1 MGKCPAQS
9 FRDITPDRWQ
19 ALIEKGAQNQFSL
32 GGDSGQSTDQEFT
45 FYWNYDATSSILT
58 IQCLDHP
65 FLVSCGEINEKI
77 NTLMCSLWC
86 PTERNRGKDENLGQD
101 HY

>member
-45 FYWNYDATSSILT
+45 FCWQYDATSSILT

-65 FLVSCGEINEKI
+65 FLVSCGEINEKVAALVSG
-77 NTLMCSLWC
+77 TQS
-86 PTERNRGKDENLGQD
+86 TKDWALTPVKVARVKCT
-101 HY
+101 